1 MRGVRGK
8 DIGHES
14 VIAGSRDAGAPRA
27 TIAEVITGARMG
39 IKLQTCMCSRAH
51 HEAGE
56 HAGPEGSADAQQ
68 QLQPVLAALLGDVL
82 PPLRRIL
89 QGTTTAGQSAVP
101 ACLLMLSAGLGSTA
115 ASWMPQLSTRST
127 TCLLLP
133 PALAL

>member
-1 MRGVRGK
+1 MRGVRVK

-27 TIAEVITGARMG
+27 TIAEVITGAQMG

-89 QGTTTAGQSAVP
+89 QGTTTAGQSTVP
-101 ACLLMLSAGLGSTA
+101 ACLLMLKG
-115 ASWMPQLSTRST
+115 
-127 TCLLLP
+127 
-133 PALAL
+133 